1 VSMARRDRL
10 ETRCV
15 SRRCYSLS
23 SSYLCLTNTRRY
35 SPSRPYWE
43 AVLLAKKLLL
53 ILAANTVLSEPTHQ
67 AFAVVAINAIYLVH
81 FERKAPMLVYPATS
95 TRMLK
100 GGNLFHAVERTA
112 ALASL
117 VGSLFALAGAYKGN
131 WLTLVGAG
139 FALVNAVYVVFVI
152 AVFYMEETRGLVEPE
167 GGVLAIA
174 GGEGFELLEFKEW
187 QHQVQLLSMAALK
200 VEVKEQMINELDLMR
215 GKVRGA
221 SEARWEG
228 QEGRRGGLQPR
239 RLKRGARNTHAL
251 LQTQSQTR
259 RTNAN
264 TPLQRFIP
272 SAPF

>member
-1 VSMARRDRL
+1 MCSNAPFASEEGRNAPLASESRQKALLRANMESTFCEHDAPRSARNAL
-10 ETRCV
+10 CV
-15 SRRCYSLS
+15 SPL
-23 SSYLCLTNTRRY
+23 LFPLVVIPLTNTRRY

-117 VGSLFALAGAYKGN
+117 AGSLLALAGAYKGN

-152 AVFYMEETRGLVEPE
+152 SVFYMEETRGLVEPE

-228 QEGRRGGLQPR
+228 QEGR
-239 RLKRGARNTHAL
+239 
-251 LQTQSQTR
+251 
-259 RTNAN
+259 
-264 TPLQRFIP
+264 
-272 SAPF
+272 

>member
-1 VSMARRDRL
+1 MSMARRDRL

-117 VGSLFALAGAYKGN
+117 VGSLLALAGAYKGN

-152 AVFYMEETRGLVEPE
+152 AVFYMEETRGRVEPE